1 MRYSVAMNR
10 AVIVCGA
17 KIKDYEFVSSFFSEG
32 DFFIYCD
39 SGLIHED
46 RFLSKVDTLDNATI
60 NPKYQYAISNEVAG
74 DEPARVSVEKGVLL
88 LIKNRF

>member
-1 MRYSVAMNR
+1 MNR

-39 SGLIHED
+39 SGLTHED
-46 RFLSKVDTLDNATI
+46 RFLSKVDTKAGLIIGDFDSYKRPERDTEII
-60 NPKYQYAISNEVAG
+60 NS
-74 DEPARVSVEKGVLL
+74 RL
-88 LIKNRF
+88 